1 MNLADAVYRTVHE
14 YPGGATAL
22 AARMGMSSNMLSNKV
37 NPNNDTHHLRLDEA
51 NTLMSFTNDYRIL
64 HAQAETHSKV
74 CIHLPECLEKKELDK
89 FEMLLEVGARNGDMF
104 DLIKKSRLDGTC
116 PKNLSNIRH
125 GIYELQKTLTSM
137 SKQIK
142 QADKE
147 KA

>member
-74 CIHLPECLEKKELDK
+74 C
-89 FEMLLEVGARNGDMF
+89 
-104 DLIKKSRLDGTC
+104 
-116 PKNLSNIRH
+116 NLS
-125 GIYELQKTLTSM
+125 SM
-137 SKQIK
+137 KYFSFLASFGKLAYLDLSNK
-142 QADKE
+142 PL
-147 KA
+147 

>member
-1 MNLADAVYRTVHE
+1 MNLADAVYKTVHE
-14 YPGGATAL
+14 YPGGATAI

-37 NPNNDTHHLRLDEA
+37 NPNNETHHLRLDEA
-51 NTLMSFTNDYRIL
+51 NMLMSFTNDYRIL

-74 CIHLPECLEKKELDK
+74 CINLPECLEKKELDM
-89 FEMLLEVGARNGDMF
+89 FEMLLEVGAKNGDMF
-104 DLIKKSRLDGTC
+104 DLIKRSRLDGTC
-116 PKNLSNIRH
+116 PKSLHNIRK

-142 QADKE
+142 QAEKE